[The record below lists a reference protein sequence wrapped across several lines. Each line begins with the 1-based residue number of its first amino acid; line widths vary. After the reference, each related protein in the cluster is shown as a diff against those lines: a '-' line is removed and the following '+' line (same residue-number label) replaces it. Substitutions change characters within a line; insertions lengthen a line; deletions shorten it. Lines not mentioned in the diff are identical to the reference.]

1 MNSLLDHDDLIEA
14 MRNPPRSTGPV
25 IMPDFFLDHFIIGP
39 SFSEFVEDV
48 ERVAQQG
55 GGNIIGC
62 RHLIRRGGNSVN
74 TASAL
79 LRLGLRPTL
88 IVKTSPQG
96 AELLRA
102 LVDPHLDLS
111 HVHTD
116 GLLSATVSIEVDY
129 NGRRTNIMVS
139 DSGSAADFSRED
151 LDETDIEA
159 IRAAPLVALL
169 CLNHNRDP
177 ARLAR
182 EIFSLVRDV
191 SGAFTFMDIGDPS
204 SRPEILGPLVRE
216 VLCEGF
222 VDILSVNENEVR
234 WIARELGLRGKELT
248 DKCEDPDEWLRCA
261 RFVAQETGSRV
272 DLHTPFFSAT
282 LSSELEIVIPTF
294 RVDVRVT
301 CGAGDAWNA
310 GDIFG
315 TLLGISPDQRVVLA
329 NAVGALYVSSSEA
342 EHPTLSDVEQ
352 FLRSNPSLTKLGN
365 KLLKP
370 P

>member
-1 MNSLLDHDDLIEA
+1 MAKPEVRWVCQQCNWSYARPMGRCPHCGAWDSLVETIITPEPERERTAGRVVARPQPLSQVEMGTAERIPVA
-14 MRNPPRSTGPV
+14 MRE
-25 IMPDFFLDHFIIGP
+25 
-39 SFSEFVEDV
+39 FS
-48 ERVAQQG
+48 RVLG
-55 GGNIIGC
+55 GGLVPGSVVLIGGKPGIGKST
-62 RHLIRRGGNSVN
+62 LLLQV
-74 TASAL
+74 AAL
-79 LRLGLRPTL
+79 LGQTDLPVLYASGEESPRQIKMRAQRLGIIDDPLH
-88 IVKTSPQG
+88 
-96 AELLRA
+96 LLA
-102 LVDPHLDLS
+102 
-111 HVHTD
+111 
-116 GLLSATVSIEVDY
+116 
-129 NGRRTNIMVS
+129 
-139 DSGSAADFSRED
+139 
-151 LDETDIEA
+151 ETDIEA

-191 SGAFTFMDIGDPS
+191 SGAYTFMDIGDPS

-282 LSSELEIVIPTF
+282 LSSELEVVIPTF